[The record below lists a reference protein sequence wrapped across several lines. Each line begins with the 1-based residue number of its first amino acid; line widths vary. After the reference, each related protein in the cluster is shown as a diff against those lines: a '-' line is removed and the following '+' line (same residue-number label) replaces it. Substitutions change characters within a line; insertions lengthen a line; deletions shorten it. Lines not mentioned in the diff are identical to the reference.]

1 MMPTRIL
8 LASLLLAFMFVSSLT
23 CANCFSAPARPLV
36 KTRSNLDAST
46 MTRALLYND
55 SADSLAAANEGEE
68 EQQRIYAA
76 L

>member
-1 MMPTRIL
+1 
-8 LASLLLAFMFVSSLT
+8 
-23 CANCFSAPARPLV
+23 
-36 KTRSNLDAST
+36 
-46 MTRALLYND
+46 MTRALLHND